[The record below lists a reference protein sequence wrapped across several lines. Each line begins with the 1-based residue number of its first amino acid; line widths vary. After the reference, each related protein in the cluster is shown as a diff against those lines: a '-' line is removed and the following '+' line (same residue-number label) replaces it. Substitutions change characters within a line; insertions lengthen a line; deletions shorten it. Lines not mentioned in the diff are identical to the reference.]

1 MNTAKEAKWKLQ
13 NINKESDRIKANSRK
28 TKNQIDLLE
37 IKNAIFKMKHLKIG
51 FKKGLDAI
59 EEDNLY

>member
-1 MNTAKEAKWKLQ
+1 MAKEAKWKLQ

-37 IKNAIFKMKHLKIG
+37 IKNYNFQNETFKNW
-51 FKKGLDAI
+51 A
-59 EEDNLY
+59 